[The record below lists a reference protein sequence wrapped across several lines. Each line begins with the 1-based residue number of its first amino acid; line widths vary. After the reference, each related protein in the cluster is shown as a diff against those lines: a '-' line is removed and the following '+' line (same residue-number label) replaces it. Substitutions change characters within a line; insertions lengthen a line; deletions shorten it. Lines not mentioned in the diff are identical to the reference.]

1 MKTRTVKVSAKTR
14 KLYERRDQSLDHG
27 DVPQLSP
34 DEWAK
39 ATVGKFYRPI
49 KTSIRLRI
57 DNDNS
62 RRTRMQAEFTHA
74 GKLHRFEV
82 SEDDVPATVEITSR
96 ACPKSPSMRFHL
108 AYDHLDADRNVAIYE
123 VMTFEGA

>member
-1 MKTRTVKVSAKTR
+1 MRKASMKTRTVKISAKTR

-49 KTSIRLRI
+49 KTSISLRI
-57 DNDNS
+57 DNDVLAWLKSKGDGYQSRINS
-62 RRTRMQAEFTHA
+62 MLREGM
-74 GKLHRFEV
+74 
-82 SEDDVPATVEITSR
+82 
-96 ACPKSPSMRFHL
+96 
-108 AYDHLDADRNVAIYE
+108 DADR
-123 VMTFEGA
+123 GK